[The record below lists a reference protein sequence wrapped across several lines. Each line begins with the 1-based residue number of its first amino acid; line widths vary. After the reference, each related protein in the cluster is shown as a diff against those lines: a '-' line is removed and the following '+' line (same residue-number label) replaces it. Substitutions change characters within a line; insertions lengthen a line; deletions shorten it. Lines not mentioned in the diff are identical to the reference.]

1 MSSSKIRPARPA
13 RAAVPPM
20 PSFEALDATHRQV
33 MLTLEELARLPDLLD
48 ARGMD
53 ADTRK
58 LAAEICAFFD
68 GTSRS
73 HHVAEEQVVFP
84 SLLASGDTELVQHVR
99 RLQQDHGWLE
109 EDWLELGP
117 QVRAVAEGYNWY
129 DLDVLRYAIPVFTEL
144 YRDHIALEE
153 SVVYPASRERQA
165 PAALR
170 SRLRTN

>member
-1 MSSSKIRPARPA
+1 
-13 RAAVPPM
+13 M
-20 PSFEALDATHRQV
+20 PSFDALDATHRQV
-33 MLTLEELARLPDLLD
+33 MQTLEALARLPALLD
-48 ARGMD
+48 ANGMD

-58 LAAEICAFFD
+58 LAAEVCAFFD

-129 DLDVLRYAIPVFTEL
+129 DVDVLRYAIPVFTEL

-153 SVVYPASRERQA
+153 SVVYPASRERQT
-165 PAALR
+165 PAARTSR
-170 SRLRTN
+170 SRAA

>member
-1 MSSSKIRPARPA
+1 
-13 RAAVPPM
+13 M

-33 MLTLEELARLPDLLD
+33 MLTLEQLARLLDLLD
-48 ARGMD
+48 AQGLD

-73 HHVAEEQVVFP
+73 HHVAEEQLVFP
-84 SLLASGDTELVQHVR
+84 SLLTSGDAELVQHVR

-129 DLDVLRYAIPVFTEL
+129 DLDVLRHAIPVFTEL
-144 YRDHIALEE
+144 YRDHISLEE
-153 SVVYPASRERQA
+153 SVVYPASRDRQT
-165 PAALR
+165 PAARSGR
-170 SRLRTN
+170 SRAA